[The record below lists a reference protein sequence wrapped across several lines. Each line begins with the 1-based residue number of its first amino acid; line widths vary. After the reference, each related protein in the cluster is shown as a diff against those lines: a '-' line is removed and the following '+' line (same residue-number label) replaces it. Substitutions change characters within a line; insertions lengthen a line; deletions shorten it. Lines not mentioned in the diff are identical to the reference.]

1 MEPSCYDRARR
12 PAGSGKPRTPSTLSS
27 TAKARPSSPPG
38 SSSGK
43 PMIFS
48 WSPISSGDGI
58 SAAVRET
65 PSSISAPTARSLKRS
80 ASTGRRAAPPKAGLC
95 SSSRK
100 CQALLGEADGG
111 GFRTFRALGDI
122 DDDALS
128 LIERGQPRPLQR
140 GGVHEHVLAAAV
152 AHDKAEALGRIVP
165 LDRAVLRRGRLER
178 RPLARAETPG
188 PRPRRRGGAAVDVE
202 HLGHLRPALAFE
214 MRTSSV
220 SPGCT
225 SMTPR
230 RPRTE
235 A

>member
-12 PAGSGKPRTPSTLSS
+12 PAGSAKPRTPSTLCSM
-27 TAKARPSSPPG
+27 AKARPSSPAG
-38 SSSGK
+38 GSSGK

-48 WSPISSGDGI
+48 WSRISSGGGI
-58 SAAVRET
+58 STAVRET
-65 PSSISAPTARSLKRS
+65 PSSISAPTARSLKTS

-140 GGVHEHVLAAAV
+140 GGVHEHVLAGAV

-178 RPLARAETPG
+178 RPLARAETQIG
-188 PRPRRRGGAAVDVE
+188 RASCGK
-202 HLGHLRPALAFE
+202 
-214 MRTSSV
+214 
-220 SPGCT
+220 GC
-225 SMTPR
+225 R
-230 RPRTE
+230 C
-235 A
+235 